1 VMLGGDPQD
10 IPVAPALK
18 FRISDLSQWGY
29 LEWLL
34 TTPAKF
40 AALQI
45 HFEWSPKYIPWPRAS
60 ARDIS
65 HAMGVELP
73 PEARYGWQ
81 ERIRRKMPTFLL
93 EPTLENFIRDIYARH
108 PELKMLQ
115 LVYKA
120 RMSDKYEPELY
131 RLVYSHRNP
140 SGDCLIID
148 QLEPCYGDLVKESLD
163 LVQGGELK
171 RLSDCYR
178 YNTAEYAKPPKT
190 SKFDPEMNLM
200 APLGLKME
208 DGFKF
213 FGHNKEDSAEDY
225 YGRADISDK
234 FLDANVKL
242 FELMED
248 AKGHRKSE
256 ARFEEVSSEEEE

>member
-1 VMLGGDPQD
+1 
-10 IPVAPALK
+10 
-18 FRISDLSQWGY
+18 
-29 LEWLL
+29 
-34 TTPAKF
+34 
-40 AALQI
+40 
-45 HFEWSPKYIPWPRAS
+45 
-60 ARDIS
+60 
-65 HAMGVELP
+65 MGVELP

-213 FGHNKEDSAEDY
+213 FGHNKEDFAEDY